1 MRLVAAL
8 MLSLVICGAAVA
20 QTSQP
25 SSTGGG
31 LEVAANEA
39 FGAGRYAVA
48 LPMLQALADKYK
60 DQPDRLGQ
68 IKEKISVCQKQI
80 AANAGATP
88 PPSSAA
94 GDNVATSAETRKPH
108 VKPKD
113 GEVLDLAI
121 KELGNFDYDAEH
133 GGNIPKD
140 VTALAGSKIR
150 LHGFMIPM
158 DQADRITR
166 FALVPSLFACCFGQ
180 PPQIQHTIVVQCPE
194 GKAVSYYP
202 DEISVEG
209 KLKVDEKKEDGFIVS
224 IFEMDVSSVKPTAK

>member
-1 MRLVAAL
+1 MRTVSVLL
-8 MLSLVICGAAVA
+8 LSLVMSAAAVA
-20 QTSQP
+20 QTSKP
-25 SSTGGG
+25 AGGG

-48 LPMLQALADKYK
+48 LPMLQSLADKYK
-60 DQPDRLGQ
+60 DEPDRVGP
-68 IKEKISVCQKQI
+68 IKEKIRVCQKQI
-80 AANAGATP
+80 AANA
-88 PPSSAA
+88 SAA
-94 GDNVATSAETRKPH
+94 PAADPSGNVATSAETRKPH

-113 GEVLDLAI
+113 GEALDLAI

-140 VTALAGSKIR
+140 VLALTGSKVK

-180 PPQIQHTIVVQCPE
+180 PPQIQHTIVVECPE

-209 KLKVDEKKEDGFIVS
+209 KLKVEEKKEDGFIVS
-224 IFEMDVSSVKPTAK
+224 IFEMDASSVKPTAK